1 MSTCDIEALK
11 KYLKDAQ
18 DAYNDLLT
26 GKLVR
31 EFTDQNG
38 ERVTYTAARK
48 GDLLNYIVALQGK
61 INGTIPCEVRTSEP
75 LRFTF

>member
-1 MSTCDIEALK
+1 MSCNVEMLK
-11 KYLKDAQ
+11 KHLEEAQ
-18 DAYNDLLT
+18 EAYKDLLL
-26 GKLVR
+26 GKMVR

-48 GDLLNYIVALQGK
+48 GDLLNYIAELQGK
-61 INGTIPCEVRTSEP
+61 ISGAIPCDQRTAEP

>member
-1 MSTCDIEALK
+1 MTCDVEALK
-11 KYLKDAQ
+11 VYLKDAEA
-18 DAYNDLLT
+18 AYNDLLT
-26 GKLVR
+26 GKMVR

-48 GDLLNYIVALQGK
+48 GDLLNYIVELQGK
-61 INGTIPCEVRTSEP
+61 INGSIPCGPRTTEP